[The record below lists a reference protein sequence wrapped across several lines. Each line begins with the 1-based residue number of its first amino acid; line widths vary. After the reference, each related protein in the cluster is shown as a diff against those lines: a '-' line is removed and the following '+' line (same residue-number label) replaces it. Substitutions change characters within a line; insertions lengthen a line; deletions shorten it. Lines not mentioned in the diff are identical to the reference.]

1 MKQSLVNAWQLIMD
15 NRHNPLRYMD
25 TASQHVVMQALAWMW
40 SMVFSLSFLS
50 IFHFGAVW
58 MAHLLIIGA
67 ICFTVATFKESERR
81 EYAMPNAVPEL
92 MLGRASRCLWQLDR
106 EA

>member
-1 MKQSLVNAWQLIMD
+1 MKQSIVNAWQLVMD
-15 NRHNPLRYMD
+15 NRRNPLRHMD

-50 IFHFGAVW
+50 IFHFGVVW
-58 MAHLLIIGA
+58 MAHLLVIA
-67 ICFTVATFKESERR
+67 AVCFTVATFKESERR
-81 EYAMPNAVPEL
+81 GLAATSAIPEPI
-92 MLGRASRCLWQLDR
+92 LGHASRCPWQLDR